1 MKRLYLLFFMLISIP
16 LLSVAQTSCPTGA
29 SSVRSLPSS
38 DQKIHNIECYDPNL
52 HSVIWSTEGVFN
64 NTQQVTANVHS
75 LVNGVNP
82 TSLLYKPSLGCCS
95 NMDAIAGGIS
105 IPSGATVTNGTGLA
119 GYVVD
124 SCAAKNVWHH
134 CNGVALFGNAVAN
147 ASGTGVWGMNVVVTD
162 TSTPSNPLSGHGMTG
177 LEIDMSGSGKP
188 AQFRGIYLI
197 GSSTVMPPNANG
209 IEIASGGGKGQH
221 WGTGITIDPQATDGQ
236 AMQLYPRCALN
247 SGPCDSQFINFT
259 AAGSRSLEQVAVG
272 SDSQGDLA
280 IKPVSGAGVTIGG
293 AATAAIQTF
302 NGTPSGRCANTTLG
316 INAAAQSNSAVLYV
330 CLAGTST
337 WSPVSVR

>member
-1 MKRLYLLFFMLISIP
+1 MKKLCLLFFMLISIP
-16 LLSVAQTSCPTGA
+16 LLSVAQTSCPAGA
-29 SSVRSLPSS
+29 SSVRSLPAS

-64 NTQQVTANVHS
+64 NTQQVTANIHS

-82 TSLLYKPSLGCCS
+82 TNLLYNPSLGCCS

-119 GYVVD
+119 GYVID
-124 SCAAKNVWHH
+124 SCGSKNLGHH

-147 ASGTGVWGMNVVVTD
+147 ANGTGVWGMNVVVTD
-162 TSTPSNPLSGHGMTG
+162 TSTTSNPISGHAMTG
-177 LEIDMSGSGKP
+177 LEIDMSGKGRP
-188 AQFRGIYLI
+188 TQFRGIYLI
-197 GSSTVMPPNANG
+197 GSSSVMPSNANG
-209 IEIASGGGKGQH
+209 IEIASGSTH
-221 WGTGITIDPQATDGQ
+221 WGTGFTIDPQATDGQ

-272 SDSQGDLA
+272 SDSQGDLT
-280 IKPVSGAGVTIGG
+280 IKPVSGAGV
-293 AATAAIQTF
+293 
-302 NGTPSGRCANTTLG
+302 
-316 INAAAQSNSAVLYV
+316 
-330 CLAGTST
+330 
-337 WSPVSVR
+337 